1 MVMVRC
7 SQNVRRIPLGEKHGG
22 TNFLFRFSLMALIDA
37 IVLTGIPSR
46 QIR

>member
-1 MVMVRC
+1 MLRC
-7 SQNVRRIPLGEKHGG
+7 SRNARCIPLGENMTD
-22 TNFLFRFSLMALIDA
+22 TNFLFSFSLMALIDA